1 MRAVVV
7 LLILLAAG
15 KVGYN
20 EYLYRSATN
29 DIIITAYRDRAIAA
43 CQRDS
48 RGQGAASPAAWT
60 KPQNIKLV
68 IGKSNLD
75 VYFWQVDHALW
86 SARFRNPYLF
96 VTATE
101 APSRVY
107 CEFDIVH
114 GAATV
119 YRM

>member
-1 MRAVVV
+1 MRALVV
-7 LLILLAAG
+7 LLMLLAAA

-20 EYLYRSATN
+20 EYLFRTATN
-29 DIIITAYRDRAIAA
+29 DIIISAYRDRAIAA
-43 CQRDS
+43 CQRDAK
-48 RGQGAASPAAWT
+48 GQSAIASGAWT
-60 KPQNIKLV
+60 RPQNIRLV

-86 SARFRNPYLF
+86 SARFKNPYLF
-96 VTATE
+96 VTA
-101 APSRVY
+101 ADSPSRVY

-119 YRM
+119 FRM